1 MRTTEDNRKYVTSG
15 TSYCQISN
23 FRAQLLGD
31 GTLLVDLLSFLES
44 ETPDTVEVMTGNI
57 YIKEVH
63 KLAKIPQGADK
74 VLVKLN

>member
-1 MRTTEDNRKYVTSG
+1 MRTTGDNRRYVTSG
-15 TSYCQISN
+15 RSYCQISN

-31 GTLLVDLLSFLES
+31 GTLLVELLSFLES

-74 VLVKLN
+74 VLIKLN